1 MKRIVAGILA
11 HVDAGKTTLSEALLY
26 ATGQVRK
33 LGRVDH
39 GDAFLDTDAMERQ
52 RGITIFTEPAVIA
65 TPDLTITLLDTP
77 GHVDF
82 SAETE
87 RTLAVL
93 DYAILVISGADGI
106 QGHTETLWRLLN
118 RYQVPTFV
126 FVNKMDAPGA
136 DKTQL
141 LAQLKKRFSDGCVD
155 FTEPIDGE
163 RMEEIAMQNETAMDA
178 YLDTETVP
186 DETIRAMI
194 ARRELFP
201 CYFGS
206 ALKMDGIEQFV
217 AGFERFAQEPQYND
231 EFGARIYK
239 VSHDAQ
245 GNRLTWLKV
254 TGGELKAKMMLS
266 GTAHAGDADAVAEDG
281 QWHEKADQVR
291 VYSGAKSTTVDT
303 VPAGTIC
310 AVTGLTQTFP
320 GEGLGMERDAG
331 SPVLQPVLT
340 YTLEPGECDI
350 HKCLVALRE
359 LEDEDPLL
367 HVVWQSRLE
376 EVHLQLMG
384 AVQLEIIQQIMH
396 DRFGLDVTFGPGS
409 ILYKETIAA
418 PIEGIGH
425 FEPLRHYAETHVLLE
440 PLPQD
445 SGMAYATVCSEDVL
459 DRNWQRLILTHL
471 AEKCHRGVLTGA
483 PLTDVKITLLAG
495 RAHVKHTEG
504 GDFRQ
509 ATWRAVRQGLMQA
522 ESVLLEPY
530 YAFRIEIPAEQ
541 IGRAISDVRLMSG
554 TFSSPE
560 THGDMAVL
568 TGRAPVATMRDYPA
582 EVAAYTRGRGRISCS
597 VAGYDTCHNA
607 QEVIAESGYDPT
619 RDLDNTPDSVF
630 CAHGAGTVIP
640 WDRVR
645 DYMHIDTGFGK
656 AETQTPPPAPRMFRR
671 RFDLDDRELEEILQR
686 EFGPIRRSQYAA
698 PVRNAAPG
706 ADETER
712 AELFH
717 PRRERVIVDGYNVIF
732 AWDELRALADSGHI
746 DAARERLMDA
756 LSNYAAFTRREVVV
770 VFDGYRVPGGQG
782 EKFDRSGL
790 HVVFTRQGETAD
802 AYMEKLAD
810 EIGKNESVR
819 VVTSDALI
827 QLTALRAGVLR
838 MSAREFRQELA
849 QVAQQLEAAIRD
861 INGR

>member
-126 FVNKMDAPGA
+126 FVNKMDSPGA

-217 AGFERFAQEPQYND
+217 AGFERFAQEPQYNG

-367 HVVWQSRLE
+367 HVVWQPRLE

-384 AVQLEIIQQIMH
+384 AVQLEIIQQIMR

-409 ILYKETIAA
+409 ILYKETIDA
-418 PIEGIGH
+418 PVEGVGH

-440 PLPQD
+440 PLPQG
-445 SGMAYATVCSEDVL
+445 SGMEYETVCSEDVL
-459 DRNWQRLILTHL
+459 DRNWQRLIMQHCKEREHL
-471 AEKCHRGVLTGA
+471 AC
-483 PLTDVKITLLAG
+483 
-495 RAHVKHTEG
+495 
-504 GDFRQ
+504 
-509 ATWRAVRQGLMQA
+509 
-522 ESVLLEPY
+522 
-530 YAFRIEIPAEQ
+530 
-541 IGRAISDVRLMSG
+541 
-554 TFSSPE
+554 SP
-560 THGDMAVL
+560 
-568 TGRAPVATMRDYPA
+568 
-582 EVAAYTRGRGRISCS
+582 
-597 VAGYDTCHNA
+597 
-607 QEVIAESGYDPT
+607 
-619 RDLDNTPDSVF
+619 
-630 CAHGAGTVIP
+630 
-640 WDRVR
+640 
-645 DYMHIDTGFGK
+645 
-656 AETQTPPPAPRMFRR
+656 
-671 RFDLDDRELEEILQR
+671 
-686 EFGPIRRSQYAA
+686 
-698 PVRNAAPG
+698 
-706 ADETER
+706 
-712 AELFH
+712 
-717 PRRERVIVDGYNVIF
+717 
-732 AWDELRALADSGHI
+732 
-746 DAARERLMDA
+746 
-756 LSNYAAFTRREVVV
+756 
-770 VFDGYRVPGGQG
+770 
-782 EKFDRSGL
+782 
-790 HVVFTRQGETAD
+790 
-802 AYMEKLAD
+802 
-810 EIGKNESVR
+810 
-819 VVTSDALI
+819 
-827 QLTALRAGVLR
+827 ALRSRICG
-838 MSAREFRQELA
+838 SPC
-849 QVAQQLEAAIRD
+849 
-861 INGR
+861 

>member
-11 HVDAGKTTLSEALLY
+11 NVDAGKTTLSEALLY

-217 AGFERFAQEPQYND
+217 AGFERFAQEPQYNG

-384 AVQLEIIQQIMH
+384 AVQLEIIQQTLH
-396 DRFGLDVTFGPGS
+396 DRFGLDVSFGPGS
-409 ILYKETIAA
+409 ILYRETITA
-418 PIEGIGH
+418 PIEGAGH
-425 FEPLRHYAETHVLLE
+425 FEPLRHYAEAHILLE
-440 PLPQD
+440 PGEPG
-445 SGMAYATVCSEDVL
+445 SGVTVASALSENDL

-471 AEKCHRGVLTGA
+471 TEREHLGVLVGA
-483 PLTDVKITLLAG
+483 PLTDIKMTLVAG
-495 RAHVKHTEG
+495 RAHLKHTEG

-509 ATWRAVRQGLMQA
+509 ATYRAIRQGLMEA
-522 ESVLLEPY
+522 RAGVSGRPETPVESRPDTAGEGNCRLLEPWY
-530 YAFRIEIPAEQ
+530 RFRLEVPADM
-541 IGRAISDVRLMSG
+541 IGRAMSDIQRMAG
-554 TFSSPE
+554 TFESPVTDGE
-560 THGDMAVL
+560 YAVIE
-568 TGRAPVATMRDYPA
+568 GEAPVSEMRDYAMDVNQYTHGHGRFSATFGGYKPCHDA
-582 EVAAYTRGRGRISCS
+582 EQVIAAAAY
-597 VAGYDTCHNA
+597 
-607 QEVIAESGYDPT
+607 DPEA
-619 RDLDNTPDSVF
+619 DLDNTPDSVF
-630 CAHGAGTVIP
+630 CAHGAGYPVKWYKVP
-640 WDRVR
+640 EFAHV
-645 DYMHIDTGFGK
+645 DYAM
-656 AETQTPPPAPRMFRR
+656 
-671 RFDLDDRELEEILQR
+671 
-686 EFGPIRRSQYAA
+686 
-698 PVRNAAPG
+698 
-706 ADETER
+706 
-712 AELFH
+712 
-717 PRRERVIVDGYNVIF
+717 
-732 AWDELRALADSGHI
+732 
-746 DAARERLMDA
+746 
-756 LSNYAAFTRREVVV
+756 
-770 VFDGYRVPGGQG
+770 
-782 EKFDRSGL
+782 
-790 HVVFTRQGETAD
+790 
-802 AYMEKLAD
+802 
-810 EIGKNESVR
+810 
-819 VVTSDALI
+819 
-827 QLTALRAGVLR
+827 
-838 MSAREFRQELA
+838 
-849 QVAQQLEAAIRD
+849 
-861 INGR
+861 

>member
-39 GDAFLDTDAMERQ
+39 GDAFLDTDVMERQ

-217 AGFERFAQEPQYND
+217 AGFERFAQEPQYNG

-384 AVQLEIIQQIMH
+384 AVQLESH
-396 DRFGLDVTFGPGS
+396 PADDARPVSAWTSRSDR
-409 ILYKETIAA
+409 AA
-418 PIEGIGH
+418 SCTRRRSP
-425 FEPLRHYAETHVLLE
+425 RRSKA
-440 PLPQD
+440 
-445 SGMAYATVCSEDVL
+445 S
-459 DRNWQRLILTHL
+459 
-471 AEKCHRGVLTGA
+471 
-483 PLTDVKITLLAG
+483 
-495 RAHVKHTEG
+495 
-504 GDFRQ
+504 
-509 ATWRAVRQGLMQA
+509 
-522 ESVLLEPY
+522 
-530 YAFRIEIPAEQ
+530 
-541 IGRAISDVRLMSG
+541 AISSRCVTTPKRMCCSNRCRRARAWH
-554 TFSSPE
+554 TPPCAARTCS
-560 THGDMAVL
+560 TA
-568 TGRAPVATMRDYPA
+568 TGSAS
-582 EVAAYTRGRGRISCS
+582 SCS
-597 VAGYDTCHNA
+597 ISRNA
-607 QEVIAESGYDPT
+607 SIWACS
-619 RDLDNTPDSVF
+619 
-630 CAHGAGTVIP
+630 
-640 WDRVR
+640 
-645 DYMHIDTGFGK
+645 
-656 AETQTPPPAPRMFRR
+656 PA
-671 RFDLDDRELEEILQR
+671 
-686 EFGPIRRSQYAA
+686 RRS
-698 PVRNAAPG
+698 P
-706 ADETER
+706 
-712 AELFH
+712 
-717 PRRERVIVDGYNVIF
+717 I
-732 AWDELRALADSGHI
+732 
-746 DAARERLMDA
+746 
-756 LSNYAAFTRREVVV
+756 
-770 VFDGYRVPGGQG
+770 
-782 EKFDRSGL
+782 
-790 HVVFTRQGETAD
+790 
-802 AYMEKLAD
+802 
-810 EIGKNESVR
+810 
-819 VVTSDALI
+819 
-827 QLTALRAGVLR
+827 
-838 MSAREFRQELA
+838 
-849 QVAQQLEAAIRD
+849 
-861 INGR
+861 